1 MCRVPPDQR
10 QNLCPSRPW
19 PFRTHQYTQ
28 QKIKEQEKHGA
39 AKREDSWVHPINN
52 FAWRHHEVNI
62 WLFVLKSNNVH
73 RQSLVDQVIAAAVPE
88 SPEPQKTSVAVK
100 AFLDVDL
107 PAELIKKTILE
118 PSPFNDNG
126 SLQNLLMLTAAKADK
141 GYLMD
146 YIQRLSEFNAEEI
159 ANMYI
164 DQGLFEEAFE
174 IYKKVDNYSATTN
187 VLVDHIVGI
196 DRAQEYAE
204 RVELPEVWSKVV
216 KAHLDGLRVTDPIDS
231 YIKA

>member
-1 MCRVPPDQR
+1 M
-10 QNLCPSRPW
+10 
-19 PFRTHQYTQ
+19 
-28 QKIKEQEKHGA
+28 
-39 AKREDSWVHPINN
+39 
-52 FAWRHHEVNI
+52 
-62 WLFVLKSNNVH
+62 FVLKSNNVH

-107 PAELIKKTILE
+107 PAELIELLEKIILE

-141 GYLMD
+141 GHLMD

-159 ANMYI
+159 ANMCI

-174 IYKKVDNYSATTN
+174 IYKKVDNHSAATN
-187 VLVDHIVGI
+187 VLVDHIVGV

-204 RVELPEVWSKVV
+204 RVELPEVWSKVA

-231 YIKA
+231 YIKAQDASNYNEVIETATHAGKEEDLAKEVYRGTTTPRQWQITSYVPDG